1 MEITPIFCIANSQKE
16 FYALLITKGD
26 VRGVVGSE
34 KHVVNFYV
42 FIWRKV
48 VNLNGL
54 RANRYELMEMY
65 LFVHKD
71 LIGL

>member
-1 MEITPIFCIANSQKE
+1 M
-16 FYALLITKGD
+16 LITKGD
-26 VRGVVGSE
+26 VRSVVGSE

-42 FIWRKV
+42 FIWRKA

-54 RANRYELMEMY
+54 RANRYELMEIY